1 MANIGN
7 LELVEAEQRR
17 LVCDLGRGARDRVG
31 RGLAAALDRLMRFC
45 HEFLEV
51 HAALRRVVDGLEEE
65 IVQHGLAAPNPAIE
79 IEPLWSRAAPPR
91 KGKQTPKPRLAV
103 LRQTIG
109 EQLQL
114 FGQQLL
120 RGVWR
125 KLARLNHLPVALE
138 RSLLHASP

>member
-1 MANIGN
+1 
-7 LELVEAEQRR
+7 
-17 LVCDLGRGARDRVG
+17 
-31 RGLAAALDRLMRFC
+31 
-45 HEFLEV
+45 V
-51 HAALRRVVDGLEEE
+51 HAALRREVDGLEEE
-65 IVQHGLAAPNPAIE
+65 IEQHGLAAPNPAIE
-79 IEPLWSRAAPPR
+79 IEPLWRRAAPPR

-114 FGQQLL
+114 FGRQLL